1 MITSV
6 IAPAAAASGV
16 GVDEPAPTESALG
29 SLTDT
34 SITQA
39 STDDDSSATDS
50 EGEDDSS
57 SSDDDSGES
66 TGGSTITASDASCDV
81 TVESGESIQSAIANA
96 TWDETVCV
104 ESGTYEEDLWIDTGG
119 LTLVANGDVTLV
131 PDDDTWT
138 GVYVNSSAVTLEG
151 FEIQGFTQGV
161 HVASETSNVE
171 IRDNHLTANDV
182 GVHLREVTGT
192 VIDGNTITANN
203 ENGIV
208 LHSFSSQENVEI
220 TNNTI
225 THNEYHGI
233 RATTDRVSGSSS
245 GTLVSGNTIANNIG
259 NSDPETLG
267 SGSPAISFRRSSDTT
282 VVDNDIQHD
291 GQIAI
296 DFRDFSSDGLIEG
309 NTITNTSRGIHLGD
323 VSSIEIH
330 DNDIEG
336 LSASAIWM
344 RASSE
349 VDIADNRLDA
359 NGQGIRSGGL
369 DMLLVENNTISSEG
383 SDLSLS
389 STTDATVRDNA
400 FAHGVAVSSGANEQ
414 ELNHFLHEF
423 DGNTVGGDDL
433 VYVRD
438 VDGETINPSSHP
450 NAGQIIVANTTDVE
464 ISNFE
469 LSDTVAAI
477 QLGATE
483 GTTIAHNTISDGIH
497 GEKGGIIDMGS
508 TGSVI
513 EHNDVSTVQ
522 YGIQL
527 VGGSESIVRDNTVSD
542 TRGSHQ
548 AYTFGIHLERY
559 GEDHVVRDNTVTG
572 SDSDGIQ
579 VTQYTDRTLVE
590 GNTLENNGRHGLQ
603 VRWRS
608 HDSVVRD
615 NQISHNSDNGI
626 FLERADRTIVE
637 DNDVSENTRGIV
649 AGRNTED
656 LLIEGNTVT
665 DNSRQGIQLEP
676 PGGLTSGDA
685 PYNATILENEIAD
698 NGREGILLDEAAAAT
713 VTGNTITDNGYVD
726 PSWGW
731 TYGNGIELR
740 DAIDATIEGNTIE
753 GSVVDGIDVGAGS
766 ANAVLSNNTVT
777 DSGDRGIYVD
787 AMNATLRDNVIAGNP
802 EGVVSGGDEVD
813 ARWNWWGDMS
823 GPSGGM
829 SDPVNGTIANGS
841 GDSVSEDVRFDP
853 WLATDPDADPFF
865 EVTIDSTN
873 APVEAGETITVDAT
887 VLNTGAESTGYI
899 ELEDIDGTVVDTVSD
914 ITLDS
919 GEQTT
924 IQLSWS
930 TGVDDVGL
938 GDVTVRS
945 DDDADRAPVAIQSGG
960 AIELEECAVIHFPG
974 TYTLAGDLNGSQTC
988 IEITADDVVLDGMGH
1003 TIEGVDVDDD
1013 GSQYGI
1019 HVNDADNVSISDVS
1033 IDGWDTGLYVAGNDG
1048 VFTDVLVENGG
1059 TGAEFANAH
1068 DNEITNLTVRYTENR
1083 ALTVGA
1089 FGSSPA
1095 SGNTFTNVIAYDTE
1109 RSGGGFN
1116 PGAINLGWAASNNEF
1131 VGVNAS
1137 NSTAGIRTASGSS
1150 SNTLVDIEAHDND
1163 RYGLSLESSNGDIFD
1178 GVEVSRNGWHGI
1190 RINGDWNSL
1199 SNVTATDNDGT
1210 AIYLTSVGN
1219 NPPIVG
1225 NSLHSVTVEDTDGNG
1240 IGLSNVVG
1248 TEFTDITIVNS
1259 TGSAVDMRSE
1269 ANHNTFTGL
1278 SIHGGESNALYLDPG
1293 LSDNND
1299 DNEFVDVSVSGS
1311 QNGLAIWADRTT
1323 VTNLTVEDVPGTAIS
1338 VSGSAADSVVSD
1350 VTVSNVSTG
1359 VGMSGTSTN
1368 NEISNVSITDAGTGL
1383 SVSGADNQLS
1393 NVTVTNSATD
1403 VSVGPTTDT
1412 SFERIHLEGST
1423 LSFDAQDVTIDG
1435 TSAPET
1441 MPDTGYPIDAYV
1453 NVTANGDS
1461 PLLTELGFHYDE
1473 GAVDGLDEAT
1483 LELWRYDESG
1493 TWESPSEASYDVG
1506 VDTDGRFVYATNVT
1520 EFSTFGVFAD
1530 TSPQASITHPS
1541 ISTDEVVQ
1549 GESVTVTAQVTNVGL
1564 ADGELTIPLEVNGE
1578 AVANETVTLDVNESE
1593 TVSITHELDEPG
1605 EFDVSIDG
1613 VAVGTVTVLASA
1625 DVFIYGADA
1634 DETSVT
1640 LEETITVTADLYNG
1654 GDVPDEE
1661 YTVNL
1666 TVDGDVVDGATV
1678 TVDPGANPGLV
1689 ELEWTPTASDL
1700 PSGEDSAE
1708 FDLGLDGFFVGSVTV
1723 VDQYSD
1729 IQVIAASTS
1738 DTELIEGEETYV
1750 IGSIYQAGNVGGTE
1764 EIELTATHN
1773 ETGETEVIGSQEAT
1787 LEPGYYHLGA
1797 INITFTPDEPGHYD
1811 LELDGRNAGWVDV
1824 EPAESDIQ
1832 VIAASTADTEL
1843 IEGEETHVIG
1853 SIYQA
1858 GNVGGTEEIEL
1869 TATHNETGETKV
1881 VGTQNVTLEPGYY
1894 HLGAIN
1900 ITFTPDEPGHY
1911 DLELDG
1917 RNAGWVD
1924 VEPAE
1929 SDIQV
1934 IAASTADIE
1943 LIEGEE
1949 TYVIGSIYQAGN
1961 VGGTEE
1967 IELTAT
1973 HNVTGETKVVGTQ
1986 EVTLE
1991 PGYYHLGGINITF
2004 TPDEPGHYDLELGG
2018 RNAGSVDVEPA
2029 ESDIQVI
2036 AASTADVELIEGE
2049 ETYVIGSVYQAGN
2062 VAGTQEIELTAT
2074 HNETGETEVVGTQ
2087 NVTLEPGYYHLG
2099 ALNVTFTPDEPG
2111 HYDLEL
2117 DGRNAGSVDVEPAVT
2132 DIQVIAASTADVELI
2147 EGEETYVI
2155 GSIYQAGNVEGTEEI
2170 ELTATHNE
2178 TGETEVVGT
2187 QNVTLEP
2194 GYYHLGAINITF
2206 TPDDPGHYDLELD
2219 GRNAGSVD
2227 VEEAVTDIQVIAAS
2241 TADVEISENEE
2252 TYVIGSVYQAGNIEG
2267 TEEIELTAT
2276 HEDGTETV
2284 VGTQDVTLE
2293 PGYYHLGALNVTF
2306 EPEQTGNY
2314 TLELGGTYA
2323 GTVYVEEVVT
2333 DIQVIAA
2340 STADVE
2346 LIEGEETHVIG
2357 SIYQNGSDTAT
2368 EEIELTATNQ
2378 ETNETH
2384 VVGSQEVTAEPGTY
2398 YLSAINITFTP
2409 DEPGTYDLELGGRN
2423 AGWVEVEPAVSDIQV
2438 IAASTADV
2446 ELIEGEETYVI
2457 GSIYQAGN
2465 IEGTEEIELTATHNE
2480 TGETE
2485 VVGTQ
2490 QVTLEP
2496 GYYHL
2501 GAINITFTPD
2511 EPGHYDLEL
2520 DGRNAGWVEVEPAV
2534 SDIQVIAAS
2543 TADVELIEGEETYV
2557 IGSIYQ
2563 AGNVGG
2569 TEEIELTATHNETGE
2584 TEVVGT
2590 QNVTLEPG
2598 YYHLGALNITFTPD
2612 EPGHY
2617 DLELDG
2623 RNAGSVDVEPAESD
2637 IRVIA
2642 ASTADVEL
2650 IEGEE
2655 TYVIGSIYQAGN
2667 IEGTEEIELTAT
2679 HNETGETA
2687 VIGTQNV
2694 TLEPGYYHL
2703 GALNISF
2710 TPDEPGHYDLEL
2722 DGRNAG
2728 SVDVEPAESDIEVI
2742 AAAASESEI
2751 AYGQETYVIGSIYQ
2765 AGNIEGT
2772 EEIELTATHDETGE
2786 TEVVGTQNVT
2796 LSPGF
2801 YHLGA
2806 LNITFTPDEPGHYDL
2821 QLGGMNAGW
2830 IDVSDPVVEPTI
2842 VDVDGYSTE
2851 TDPATGND
2859 VVYAN
2864 DDASV
2869 TIDVEADLD
2878 LTTVTLLIDSLET
2891 TYVVPAD
2898 ATHDAGDTWIADV
2911 PFQNLPDDGEYALS
2925 VIAVDEL
2932 DHAGT
2937 VDADETLVIDR
2948 EDPTLSVTLEDVT
2961 GDDATIIVESDEPLV
2976 DAPEIEVTVE
2986 DISTSASTTGNDPS
3000 VTIDSSNADNTTF
3013 TGTLKFGN
3021 ESGEHTV
3028 DVTGIDRAGNEGNAS
3043 SSVVHYPFTLEDD
3056 VIEIEGLDVQI
3067 ILDVVDD
3074 VNAAVQAENLALAL
3088 AESETNANLD
3098 DGAHGVGFLQTELP
3112 GLLDVH
3118 LEGAEIAMAIDEDA
3132 LPAGF
3137 DATDVELAHY
3147 DSATGEWT
3155 AIEDASIDYG
3165 IGDDP
3170 YLVGDVSGFSTYGAV
3185 ITDTTAPTI
3194 DAIGPADGHEFDTG
3208 TETVTLEFTYED
3220 DLSGIDVSSIELVV
3234 DGEVQTDSEQTSIDS
3249 SGATHTH
3256 QVADGGSYD
3265 VTLHVADEA
3274 GNEATETLTF
3284 SVAESDE
3291 DADDDDSDEDDA
3303 DGGYGSGGSDDADDS
3318 DGEDDSQDDA
3328 DDDEADDSDATDD
3341 DSDEDDAD
3349 EDDGDEDDADEDDTD
3364 DADEGDSDEDDT
3376 DADDSDEDDTDDS
3389 QDDDTQVDDG
3399 SVDDDGPADAVDTE
3413 GSDDDSIPGFGVLA
3427 AVLAVLLFTLSTRFR
3442 GVQRDA

>member
-39 STDDDSSATDS
+39 STDDDSSSTDS
-50 EGEDDSS
+50 EGGDDSS
-57 SSDDDSGES
+57 SSDTDSSES
-66 TGGSTITASDASCDV
+66 TQGSTIAASDASCDV

-96 TWDETVCV
+96 TWGETVCV

-131 PDDDTWT
+131 PDDETWT

-151 FEIQGFTQGV
+151 FEIRDFTRGV

-182 GVHLREVTGT
+182 GVHLSEVTGT

-208 LHSFSSQENVEI
+208 FNRFSPQEGVEI

-225 THNEYHGI
+225 THNEYSAI
-233 RATTDRVSGSSS
+233 VAAASVGSNGAS
-245 GTLVSGNTIANNIG
+245 GTLVSGNTISNNTG
-259 NSDPETLG
+259 TTS
-267 SGSPAISFRRSSDTT
+267 SPAITFRRSSDTT

-296 DFRDFSSDGLIEG
+296 DFREYSSDALIER
-309 NTITNTSRGIHLGD
+309 NTVTNTSRGIHLGD
-323 VSSIEIH
+323 VSSIEIR

-344 RASSE
+344 RDSSSI
-349 VDIADNRLDA
+349 DIVDNRLDA
-359 NGQGIRSGGL
+359 NGQGITSGGL
-369 DMLLVENNTISSEG
+369 DTLLVENNTVSSEG

-400 FAHGVAVSSGANEQ
+400 FAHGVAVSSGTNEQ
-414 ELNHFLHEF
+414 EREHFLHEF
-423 DGNTVGGDDL
+423 DGNTVGGGAL

-438 VDGETINPSSHP
+438 ADGVTIDPSTYP
-450 NAGQIIVANTTDVE
+450 DAGQIIVANTTDVE

-483 GTTIAHNTISDGIH
+483 GTIVAHNTIANGIE

-527 VGGSESIVRDNTVSD
+527 VGGSESIVRNNTVSD

-548 AYTFGIHLERY
+548 AYTFGIHLERH

-572 SDSDGIQ
+572 SYSDGIQ
-579 VTQYTDRTLVE
+579 VHNTHRTLVE
-590 GNTLENNGRHGLQ
+590 GNTLVGNDRHGLQ
-603 VRWRS
+603 IRWGAE
-608 HDSVVRD
+608 DSVVRD
-615 NQISHNSDNGI
+615 NQISGNSDNGI
-626 FLERADRTIVE
+626 HLYRADRTIVE
-637 DNDVSENTRGIV
+637 GNDVSENTRGIV

-676 PGGLTSGDA
+676 PGSFTSGDA

-698 NGREGILLDEAAAAT
+698 NGRDGILLDEAAAAT
-713 VTGNTITDNGYVD
+713 VTGNTITNNGYIN
-726 PSWGW
+726 PSLPSQRFGD
-731 TYGNGIELR
+731 GIELR
-740 DAIDATIEGNTIE
+740 DAIDATVEGNTIE

-766 ANAVLSNNTVT
+766 INAILSHNTIT

-787 AMNATLRDNVIAGNP
+787 AENATLRDNSIVDNP
-802 EGVVSGGDEVD
+802 EGVVSGGEEVD
-813 ARWNWWGDMS
+813 ARFNWWGAVS
-823 GPSGGM
+823 GPSGGV
-829 SDPVNGTIANGS
+829 SDPVNETTASGS
-841 GDSVSEDVRFDP
+841 GDSVSTNVRFHP
-853 WLATDPDADPFF
+853 WMVSEPVDDAPHFAVSIT
-865 EVTIDSTN
+865 ETNSPVT
-873 APVEAGETITVDAT
+873 AGETLTVDVT
-887 VLNTGAESTGYI
+887 VENTGTEPGTQTISLEALDGSVVD
-899 ELEDIDGTVVDTVSD
+899 ELEDLALDPDENHTVTLTWETDTTDAGSGAVTVHSDDDDATAAVSIAQDGPVTITESTVITAPGTYLLDTNLTDDTTAIEITSSDVVFDGQGHTITGIDDASD
-914 ITLDS
+914 GWEYGVYVNGSAETL
-919 GEQTT
+919 T
-924 IQLSWS
+924 
-930 TGVDDVGL
+930 
-938 GDVTVRS
+938 DVTVRNVTVTGW
-945 DDDADRAPVAIQSGG
+945 RQGIRYRG
-960 AIELEECAVIHFPG
+960 A
-974 TYTLAGDLNGSQTC
+974 N
-988 IEITADDVVLDGMGH
+988 DG
-1003 TIEGVDVDDD
+1003 
-1013 GSQYGI
+1013 
-1019 HVNDADNVSISDVS
+1019 SISDVVTEYNS
-1033 IDGWDTGLYVAGNDG
+1033 GGFVILGAND
-1048 VFTDVLVENGG
+1048 
-1059 TGAEFANAH
+1059 NA
-1068 DNEITNLTVRYTENR
+1068 ITNVTARHNDNTGVSVGSLSVGSTVR
-1083 ALTVGA
+1083 
-1089 FGSSPA
+1089 
-1095 SGNTFTNVIAYDTE
+1095 NTFTNVTAYDN
-1109 RSGGGFN
+1109 GG
-1116 PGAINLGWAASNNEF
+1116 
-1131 VGVNAS
+1131 V
-1137 NSTAGIRTASGSS
+1137 GIRMDSGSS
-1150 SNTLVDIEAHDND
+1150 ND
-1163 RYGLSLESSNGDIFD
+1163 FVGANASSNQ
-1178 GVEVSRNGWHGI
+1178 VGI
-1190 RINGDWNSL
+1190 ETWGTGNTFTD
-1199 SNVTATDNDGT
+1199 VTATDNSQHG
-1210 AIYLTSVGN
+1210 LNLRGGGSVGN
-1219 NPPIVG
+1219 TFDTVNVSRNGNGWTGIRINSNGNTLSNITATENGGTSIYLVG
-1225 NSLHSVTVEDTDGNG
+1225 SLSGGASVTGNELHSVTVTDTEQNS
-1240 IGLSNVVG
+1240 IGLSNAANNQ
-1248 TEFTDITIVNS
+1248 FTDVTLVNTSNNAIDIRSGS
-1259 TGSAVDMRSE
+1259 TL
-1269 ANHNTFTGL
+1269 NTFTGL
-1278 SIHGGESNALYLDPG
+1278 TILDGDSNAVYLGPDG
-1293 LSDNND
+1293 HDNM
-1299 DNEFVDVSVSGS
+1299 FTDVTISGNQGGMS
-1311 QNGLAIWADRTT
+1311 LFGDGTT
-1323 VTNLTVEDVPGTAIS
+1323 VTNLTAEDIGGTAIS

-1350 VTVSNVSTG
+1350 VSVSNVSTG
-1359 VGMSGTSTN
+1359 VGMFGTPTN

-1383 SVSGADNQLS
+1383 SVSGADNHLS

-1403 VSVGPTTDT
+1403 VSVGPTTNT
-1412 SFERIHLEGST
+1412 TFERIHLEGST
-1423 LSFDAQDVTIDG
+1423 LSFDGQDVTING

-1441 MPDTGYPIDAYV
+1441 MPDTGYAIDAYV
-1453 NVTANGDS
+1453 NVTASGDA

-1473 GAVDGLDEAT
+1473 GDVDGLDEAT
-1483 LELWRYDESG
+1483 LELWRFDESG

-1506 VDTDGRFVYATNVT
+1506 VDTDERFVYATNVT

-1530 TSPQASITHPS
+1530 TSPQASISHPS
-1541 ISTDEVVQ
+1541 LSTDEVVQ

-1578 AVANETVTLDVNESE
+1578 VVANETVTLDVNESE

-1613 VAVGTVTVLASA
+1613 VSVGTVNVLASA

-1634 DETSVT
+1634 DETDVT
-1640 LEETITVTADLYNG
+1640 LGDTLTVTADLYNG

-1666 TVDGDVVDGATV
+1666 TVDGDVVDEANV
-1678 TVDPGANPGLV
+1678 TVEKGANPGLV
-1689 ELEWTPTASDL
+1689 ELEWTPTAADL
-1700 PSGEDSAE
+1700 PSDEDSAE

-1729 IQVIAASTS
+1729 IQVIAASTA

-1773 ETGETEVIGSQEAT
+1773 ETGETEVIGSQEVT

-1797 INITFTPDEPGHYD
+1797 INITFSPDEPGHYD

-1934 IAASTADIE
+1934 IAASTADLE

-1961 VGGTEE
+1961 IEGTEE

-2004 TPDEPGHYDLELGG
+2004 TPDEPGHYDLQLGD

-2029 ESDIQVI
+2029 ES
-2036 AASTADVELIEGE
+2036 
-2049 ETYVIGSVYQAGN
+2049 
-2062 VAGTQEIELTAT
+2062 
-2074 HNETGETEVVGTQ
+2074 
-2087 NVTLEPGYYHLG
+2087 
-2099 ALNVTFTPDEPG
+2099 
-2111 HYDLEL
+2111 
-2117 DGRNAGSVDVEPAVT
+2117 

-2178 TGETEVVGT
+2178 TGETKVVGTQNVTLEPGYYHLGALNVTFTPDEPGHYDLELGGRSAGFVEVEPAVSDIQVIAASTSDVELIEGKETHVIGSIYQAGNVEGTEAIELTATHNETGETEVVGT

-2206 TPDDPGHYDLELD
+2206 TPDEPGHYDLELD

-2241 TADVEISENEE
+2241 VSDVEISENEE
-2252 TYVIGSVYQAGNIEG
+2252 THVIGSVYQAGNIEG

-2284 VGTQDVTLE
+2284 VGTQDVTVE
-2293 PGYYHLGALNVTF
+2293 PGYYLLGGLNVTF

-2398 YLSAINITFTP
+2398 YLGEINITFTP

-2446 ELIEGEETYVI
+2446 ELIEGEETHVI

-2465 IEGTEEIELTATHNE
+2465 VEGTEEIELTATHNE

-2520 DGRNAGWVEVEPAV
+2520 DGRNAGWVDVEPAE

-2557 IGSIYQ
+2557 IGSVYQ
-2563 AGNVGG
+2563 AGNVEG

-2584 TEVVGT
+2584 TEVIGT
-2590 QNVTLEPG
+2590 RNVTLEPG

-2637 IRVIA
+2637 IQVIA
-2642 ASTADVEL
+2642 ASTADLEL

-2655 TYVIGSIYQAGN
+2655 TYVIGSVYQSGN
-2667 IEGTEEIELTAT
+2667 VEGTQEIELTAT
-2679 HNETGETA
+2679 HNETGETE
-2687 VIGTQNV
+2687 VVGTQEV

-2728 SVDVEPAESDIEVI
+2728 SVDVEPAESNIQVI
-2742 AAAASESEI
+2742 AATATESEI
-2751 AYGQETYVIGSIYQ
+2751 AYGQETHAIGSIYQ

-2772 EEIELTATHDETGE
+2772 EEIELTATHNETGE
-2786 TEVVGTQNVT
+2786 TEVVGTQEVT
-2796 LSPGF
+2796 LEPGY

-2821 QLGGMNAGW
+2821 QLGGLNAGW

-2891 TYVVPAD
+2891 TYIVPAD

-2911 PFQNLPDDGEYALS
+2911 PFEHLPDDGEYALS
-2925 VIAVDEL
+2925 VVAVDEL

-2986 DISTSASTTGNDPS
+2986 DISTSASTMGDDPS

-3013 TGTLKFGN
+3013 TGTLTFGD
-3021 ESGEHTV
+3021 ESGEYTV
-3028 DVTGIDRAGNEGNAS
+3028 DVTGTDRAGNEGTAS
-3043 SSVVHYPFTLEDD
+3043 TDVVHYAFTLEDD
-3056 VIEIEGLDVQI
+3056 VIEIEGLDVQVV
-3067 ILDVVDD
+3067 LDVVDD
-3074 VNAAVQAENLALAL
+3074 VDAAVKAENLALAL
-3088 AESETNANLD
+3088 AESTANANLD

-3118 LEGAEIAMAIDEDA
+3118 LEGAEIAMAIDEDE

-3137 DATDVELAHY
+3137 DATDVDLAHY
-3147 DSATGEWT
+3147 DSTTGEWT
-3155 AIEDASIDYG
+3155 AIEDTTIDYG

-3194 DAIGPADGHEFDTG
+3194 DSTGPADGHEFDAG
-3208 TETVTLEFTYED
+3208 TESVTLEFTYED

-3234 DGEVQTDSEQTSIDS
+3234 DGESQTDSEQTSVDS
-3249 SGATHTH
+3249 SGTTHTH
-3256 QVADGGSYD
+3256 QVSDGGSYD

-3284 SVAESDE
+3284 SVADS
-3291 DADDDDSDEDDA
+3291 DDDDADE
-3303 DGGYGSGGSDDADDS
+3303 
-3318 DGEDDSQDDA
+3318 
-3328 DDDEADDSDATDD
+3328 D

-3349 EDDGDEDDADEDDTD
+3349 EDDSDEDDADEDD
-3364 DADEGDSDEDDT
+3364 SDE
-3376 DADDSDEDDTDDS
+3376 DDSDEDDGTEDDADEDDADEDDADEDDSDEDDGTEDDADEDGADDDDADEDGADDDDADEDDADEDDADEDGADDDDSDDDDETATSDDTDD
-3389 QDDDTQVDDG
+3389 DDG
-3399 SVDDDGPADAVDTE
+3399 S
-3413 GSDDDSIPGFGVLA
+3413 SDSLPGFGFTIALFALLA
-3427 AVLAVLLFTLSTRFR
+3427 IAMLGLRTRE
-3442 GVQRDA
+3442 

>member
-39 STDDDSSATDS
+39 STDDDSSSTDS
-50 EGEDDSS
+50 EGGDDSS
-57 SSDDDSGES
+57 SSDTDSSES

-96 TWDETVCV
+96 TWSETVCV

-131 PDDDTWT
+131 PDDETWT
-138 GVYVNSSAVTLEG
+138 GVFVNSSAVTLEG
-151 FEIQGFTQGV
+151 FEIRDFTRGV

-171 IRDNHLTANDV
+171 IRDNHLTANDI
-182 GVHLREVTGT
+182 GVHLSEVTGT

-208 LHSFSSQENVEI
+208 FHRFSSQENVEI

-233 RATTDRVSGSSS
+233 RATTDRSSGSSS
-245 GTLVSGNTIANNIG
+245 GTLVSSNTIANNIG

-267 SGSPAISFRRSSDTT
+267 SGSPAIHFRGSSDIT
-282 VVDNDIQHD
+282 VVDNDVQHD
-291 GQIAI
+291 GHAI
-296 DFRDFSSDGLIEG
+296 DFRESSNAVAER
-309 NTITNTSRGIHLGD
+309 NRITNASRGVHFGEVWSGTIR
-323 VSSIEIH
+323 

-336 LSASAIWM
+336 MTGTGIWM
-344 RASSE
+344 RDSSSI
-349 VDIADNRLDA
+349 DIVDNRLDG
-359 NGQGIRSGGL
+359 NHYGIYASGL
-369 DMLLVENNTISSEG
+369 DTPLIENNTVSSARA
-383 SDLSLS
+383 DLRLA
-389 STTDATVRDNA
+389 STVDATVHDNT
-400 FAHGVAVSSGANEQ
+400 FETGLLVTGGTDPEPVY
-414 ELNHFLHEF
+414 FLHDV
-423 DGNTVGGDDL
+423 DGNTVDGNPI
-433 VYVRD
+433 VYVTNED
-438 VDGETINPSSHP
+438 NPSINPD
-450 NAGQIIVANTTDVE
+450 AGQIFVVNSTNAD
-464 ISNFE
+464 ISGFD
-469 LSDTVAAI
+469 LSGVPVGI
-477 QLGATE
+477 H
-483 GTTIAHNTISDGIH
+483 IAYSDGA
-497 GEKGGIIDMGS
+497 EV
-508 TGSVI
+508 T
-513 EHNDVSTVQ
+513 
-522 YGIQL
+522 
-527 VGGSESIVRDNTVSD
+527 
-542 TRGSHQ
+542 
-548 AYTFGIHLERY
+548 
-559 GEDHVVRDNTVTG
+559 DNTVTYG
-572 SDSDGIQ
+572 LEGGNGGIVITESTGGLVDDNELQNVRYGIQ
-579 VTQYTDRTLVE
+579 
-590 GNTLENNGRHGLQ
+590 
-603 VRWRS
+603 
-608 HDSVVRD
+608 
-615 NQISHNSDNGI
+615 
-626 FLERADRTIVE
+626 IVGGTGSTVSN
-637 DNDVSENTRGIV
+637 NDVSNTMT
-649 AGRNTED
+649 AGGSEMMMGVLVERDGQNH
-656 LLIEGNTVT
+656 LV
-665 DNSRQGIQLEP
+665 
-676 PGGLTSGDA
+676 
-685 PYNATILENEIAD
+685 
-698 NGREGILLDEAAAAT
+698 RE
-713 VTGNTITDNGYVD
+713 NTITGVEEDGIHVRYGVENTHIEANTVENNDRDGIHVR
-726 PSWGW
+726 WGSV
-731 TYGNGIELR
+731 NASVVE
-740 DAIDATIEGNTIE
+740 NTI
-753 GSVVDGIDVGAGS
+753 
-766 ANAVLSNNTVT
+766 SNN
-777 DSGDRGIYVD
+777 GDRGVYVD
-787 AMNATLRDNVIAGNP
+787 AEDVTLRNNSIVGNP
-802 EGVVSGGDEVD
+802 TGVRSNGDEVD
-813 ARWNWWGDMS
+813 ARWNWWGDEN
-823 GPSGGM
+823 GPSGFV
-829 SDPVNGTIANGS
+829 SDPVTGTTANGD
-841 GDSVSEDVRFDP
+841 GDSVSSNVRFDP
-853 WLATDPDADPFF
+853 WTTVDPNAEPFF
-865 EVTIDSTN
+865 AVTIDSTN
-873 APVEAGETITVDAT
+873 APVEVGETITVDVT
-887 VLNTGAESTGYI
+887 VRNEGTEGTQTI
-899 ELEDIDGTVVDTVSD
+899 ELEDTDGTVVDTATD

-924 IQLSWS
+924 TQLSWS
-930 TGVDDVGL
+930 TDESDVGL

-945 DDDADRAPVAIQSGG
+945 DDDVDSAPVAIQSGD
-960 AIELEECAVIHFPG
+960 ATELEECAVIHFPG
-974 TYTLAGDLNGSQTC
+974 TYTLAGDLIGNQTC
-988 IEITADDVVLDGMGH
+988 IEIAADDVVLDGMGH
-1003 TIEGVDVDDD
+1003 TIEGIDVDDD
-1013 GSQYGI
+1013 GTQYGI
-1019 HVNDADNVSISDVS
+1019 HVNDADNVTISDVT
-1033 IDGWDTGLYVAGNDG
+1033 IDGWDTGLRFAGSDG
-1048 VFTDVLVENGG
+1048 VVTDVLVENGG
-1059 TGAEFANAH
+1059 TGATFGNAY
-1068 DNEITNLTVRYTENR
+1068 DNEVTNLTVRYTENR
-1083 ALTVGA
+1083 ALTVG
-1089 FGSSPA
+1089 GSTHAPA
-1095 SGNTFTNVIAYDTE
+1095 SGNTFTNVTAYDTE
-1109 RSGGGFN
+1109 RGGGGFN
-1116 PGAINLGWAASNNEF
+1116 PGAINLRWAASNNEF

-1137 NSTAGIRTASGSS
+1137 KNSAGIRTASGSS

-1178 GVEVSRNGWHGI
+1178 GVEVSGNGWHGI

-1199 SNVTATDNDGT
+1199 SNVTATENDGT
-1210 AIYLTSVGN
+1210 AIYLTAASYN
-1219 NPPIVG
+1219 E
-1225 NSLHSVTVEDTDGNG
+1225 LESVTVEDTDGNG
-1240 IGLSNVVG
+1240 IGLSNAVG
-1248 TEFTDITIVNS
+1248 TEFTDVTIINS
-1259 TGSAVDMRSE
+1259 TGNAVDMGSE

-1278 SIHGGESNALYLDPG
+1278 SIYGGESNALYLDPG
-1293 LSDNND
+1293 QYDNND

-1323 VTNLTVEDVPGTAIS
+1323 VTNLTVEDVPGTALS
-1338 VSGSAADSVVSD
+1338 VSGSAADSVVSE

-1359 VGMSGTSTN
+1359 VGMVGTPTN
-1368 NEISNVSITDAGTGL
+1368 NEVSNVSITDAGTGL
-1383 SVSGADNQLS
+1383 FVYGVDNHVS

-1520 EFSTFGVFAD
+1520 EFSAFGVFAD

-1541 ISTDEVVQ
+1541 LSTDEVVQ

-1640 LEETITVTADLYNG
+1640 LGDTLTVTADLYNG
-1654 GDVPDEE
+1654 GDVPDED

-1666 TVDGDVVDGATV
+1666 TADGGVVDGATV

-1729 IQVIAASTS
+1729 IQVIAASTA

-1773 ETGETEVIGSQEAT
+1773 ETGETEVIGSQEVT
-1787 LEPGYYHLGA
+1787 LEPGFYHLGA

-1811 LELDGRNAGWVDV
+1811 LELDGRNAGSVDV

-1843 IEGEETHVIG
+1843 IEGEETYVIG

-1858 GNVGGTEEIEL
+1858 GNVGGTQEIEL
-1869 TATHNETGETKV
+1869 TATHNVTGETKV

-1961 VGGTEE
+1961 VGGTQE

-1991 PGYYHLGGINITF
+1991 PGYYHLGAINITF
-2004 TPDEPGHYDLELGG
+2004 TPDEPGHYDLQLGD

-2036 AASTADVELIEGE
+2036 AASTADIELIEGE
-2049 ETYVIGSVYQAGN
+2049 ETYVIGSIYQAGN
-2062 VAGTQEIELTAT
+2062 VGGTQEIELTAT
-2074 HNETGETEVVGTQ
+2074 HNVTGETKVVGTQ

-2728 SVDVEPAESDIEVI
+2728 SVDVEPAESDIQVI
-2742 AAAASESEI
+2742 AAAATESEI
-2751 AYGQETYVIGSIYQ
+2751 AYGQETHVVGSIYQ

-2806 LNITFTPDEPGHYDL
+2806 INITFTPDEPGHYDL

-2878 LTTVTLLIDSLET
+2878 LERVTLLIDSLET

-2948 EDPTLSVTLEDVT
+2948 EDPTLSVSLEDVT

-2976 DAPEIEVTVE
+2976 DEPEIEVTVE
-2986 DISTSASTTGNDPS
+2986 DISTSASTMDDDPS

-3013 TGTLKFGN
+3013 TGALKFGN

-3088 AESETNANLD
+3088 AESETNANLE

-3112 GLLDVH
+3112 GLLDTH
-3118 LEGAEIAMAIDEDA
+3118 LEGAEIAMAIDEDE

-3137 DATDVELAHY
+3137 DATDVDLAHY
-3147 DSATGEWT
+3147 DSTTGEWT
-3155 AIEDASIDYG
+3155 AIEDTSVDYG

-3170 YLVGDVSGFSTYGAV
+3170 YLVGSVSGFSTYGAV

-3194 DAIGPADGHEFDTG
+3194 DSIGPADGHEFDAG

-3234 DGEVQTDSEQTSIDS
+3234 DGESQTDSEQTSIDS
-3249 SGATHTH
+3249 SGTTHTH

-3265 VTLHVADEA
+3265 VTFHVADEA

-3284 SVAESDE
+3284 SVADSDE
-3291 DADDDDSDEDDA
+3291 DDADDDDSDEDDA

-3328 DDDEADDSDATDD
+3328 DDDDADDSDATDN

-3349 EDDGDEDDADEDDTD
+3349 DADEDDSDEDDADEDDTD
-3364 DADEGDSDEDDT
+3364 DADEDDSDEDDT

-3427 AVLAVLLFTLSTRFR
+3427 AVLAVLLFALSTRFR
-3442 GVQRDA
+3442 GVRRDV